1 MPKWRE
7 AVSPKDS
14 MLDGFMKG
22 LGKKL
27 GTRRR
32 EVHQAIQRFNEELNQ
47 DEPGKGVPGKDSAPA
62 TATATATVIATATVA
77 PKTTDAEGTASLEP
91 ASAEETKPSV

>member
-1 MPKWRE
+1 M
-7 AVSPKDS
+7 SPKDS

-47 DEPGKGVPGKDSAPA
+47 DEPGKGVPGKDSA
-62 TATATATVIATATVA
+62 TATATVA

>member
-1 MPKWRE
+1 
-7 AVSPKDS
+7 

-47 DEPGKGVPGKDSAPA
+47 EEPGKGVPGKDSAPA
-62 TATATATVIATATVA
+62 SATATAPASATATATADATV
-77 PKTTDAEGTASLEP
+77 PSKTTDVEGTASLEP
-91 ASAEETKPSV
+91 VSTEETKPSA

>member
-1 MPKWRE
+1 M
-7 AVSPKDS
+7 SPKDS

-47 DEPGKGVPGKDSAPA
+47 EEPGKGVSGKDSA
-62 TATATATVIATATVA
+62 TASATV
-77 PKTTDAEGTASLEP
+77 PSKTTDVEGTASLEP
-91 ASAEETKPSV
+91 ASTEETKPEETKPSA

>member
-1 MPKWRE
+1 M
-7 AVSPKDS
+7 SPKDS

-47 DEPGKGVPGKDSAPA
+47 DEPGKGVPDKESAP
-62 TATATATVIATATVA
+62 VA
-77 PKTTDAEGTASLEP
+77 PKAADVEATALPEP
-91 ASAEETKPSV
+91 ASAEETQPPA

>member
-1 MPKWRE
+1 M
-7 AVSPKDS
+7 SPKDS

-32 EVHQAIQRFNEELNQ
+32 EVHQAIERFNDELHK
-47 DEPGKGVPGKDSAPA
+47 DEPPA
-62 TATATATVIATATVA
+62 TGPAA
-77 PKTTDAEGTASLEP
+77 PKTGDVETTASTETE
-91 ASAEETKPSV
+91 STDETKPPV